1 MFELYNAGAPANAM
15 AHIGGYGSR
24 IGARYARLS
33 KIPLS
38 SLAVAAT
45 LLIGI
50 TTAFADEQN
59 LTRPKEAG
67 FSGAGLSRLDA
78 YIQNEIA
85 GNKIPGA
92 VMMIQRN
99 GETAYFRS
107 LGVRDPATKDP
118 MTPNSIFRIYSMS
131 KPITTAA
138 AMMLVEEGKLQLD
151 DPLSKYIPAFA
162 NVKVGIEKKG
172 DDGTMTLDTVPAKR
186 PITIQDLMRHT
197 SGITY
202 GFFGEGMVKKAYVDA
217 HVYDMDVDN
226 AGFAERVAKLP
237 LVYQPGTTW
246 DYSHSTDIL
255 GRVIEVVSG
264 KSLYQFE
271 RERLLDPLGMKDT
284 SFYVTDPAKKSLVA
298 EPFPNDRKI
307 GKDAEMNDPRVA
319 QKWESGGGGMVSTIG
334 DYARFAQMLLN
345 GGTLDGKR
353 YLSPKTVAY
362 MGSNHV
368 GPGSGVT
375 PGPYY
380 LPGAGFGFGLGF
392 AVRTEAGVSPI
403 EGSVGEMNWSGA
415 GGTTFW
421 VDPKENMFVV
431 FMAQT
436 ISQRGRLRIALK
448 NVVYGAFDKVEAAG
462 Q

>member
-1 MFELYNAGAPANAM
+1 M
-15 AHIGGYGSR
+15 
-24 IGARYARLS
+24 
-33 KIPLS
+33 LS
-38 SLAVAAT
+38 STRLHSLVVAAT
-45 LLIGI
+45 LILALP
-50 TTAFADEQN
+50 TAFAEGPI
-59 LTRPKEAG
+59 TVEPAAAG
-67 FSGAGLSRLDA
+67 FTTAGLARIESYLK
-78 YIQNEIA
+78 NEVA

-99 GETAYFRS
+99 GKTVYFGTF
-107 LGVRDPATKDP
+107 GVRDPGTEQP
-118 MTPNSIFRIYSMS
+118 MTSDSIFRIYSMS
-131 KPITTAA
+131 KPITTVA

-162 NVKVGIEKKG
+162 NVKVGVEKK
-172 DDGTMTLDTVPAKR
+172 DEDGRMVLDTVPAKR

-217 HVYDMDVDN
+217 HLFSGDVDN
-226 AGFAERVAKLP
+226 AEFAERIAKLP
-237 LVYQPGTTW
+237 LAYQPGTTW
-246 DYSHSTDIL
+246 DYSHSVDIL

-271 RERLLDPLGMKDT
+271 KERLLDPLGMKDT
-284 SFYVTDPAKKSLVA
+284 AFYVTDPAKKSLVA
-298 EPFPNDRKI
+298 EPFPNDRTI
-307 GKDAEMNDPRVA
+307 GNDAVMNDPREV

-334 DYARFAQMLLN
+334 DYARFAQMVLN
-345 GGTLDGKR
+345 GGTLEGRR

-362 MGSNHV
+362 MGSNHI

-380 LPGAGFGFGLGF
+380 LPGPGFGFGLGF
-392 AVRTEAGVSPI
+392 AVRTEAGVSPA

-436 ISQRGRLRIALK
+436 VSQRGRLRVALK
-448 NVVYGAFDKVEAAG
+448 NIVYGAFEK
-462 Q
+462 